1 AGALGLRLRLG
12 PTRVLGLRLG
22 GVGRPAPGP
31 CGAVGRYGLASYG
44 QAPALL
50 RLGRAPP
57 VAGAVLRGDE
67 PGRAELRRH
76 RAGLRP
82 VGGGRGQREGGADET
97 GLPGCLRLRLG
108 LALLWLWLWLGLRL
122 AGGLRLGLL
131 GRRRLRRIGQC

>member
-1 AGALGLRLRLG
+1 
-12 PTRVLGLRLG
+12 
-22 GVGRPAPGP
+22 
-31 CGAVGRYGLASYG
+31 
-44 QAPALL
+44 
-50 RLGRAPP
+50 GRAPP

-108 LALLWLWLWLGLRL
+108 LGLLWLWLWLGLRL
-122 AGGLRLGLL
+122 AGGLRLGLV
-131 GRRRLRRIGQC
+131 GRRRLRRIGQCAAGAASSGGRGFRWLAAAGVLAPVGLLFLGGAGRGECGH